1 MRAGV
6 SSWDGRRFVFLFWSH
21 SLGFLFCFDFVS
33 SVGVGRADF
42 SFQKGVFI
50 VGRGHVV
57 GD

>member
-1 MRAGV
+1 MRV
-6 SSWDGRRFVFLFWSH
+6 SSWDGGRFVFLFWSH

-33 SVGVGRADF
+33 SIRVGRADNF
-42 SFQKGVFI
+42 FQKGVFI